1 MEVLYLTMFITVI
14 IAIIFLFL
22 FFVNVKKGQYDD
34 LESPAVRMLFDDE
47 LVKPKKKQKEEKN
60 KETSENKKDSSSVN

>member
-1 MEVLYLTMFITVI
+1 MFITVI

-47 LVKPKKKQKEEKN
+47 LVKPKKDKKDPEN
-60 KETSENKKDSSSVN
+60 KETSKDKNDSSTVN